1 MRGPPSGAIQP
12 SIVTME
18 PTPCVT
24 TAPWRPRLN
33 INRDSGSNTGGSGG
47 GLFQQTQMFGR
58 LNTPGWPDDH
68 NLAVTTS
75 VDSDEDEGQSFGISR
90 DLPLFCTG
98 LFCPSLSCPNFA
110 RFARFH
116 GLGSAAGAD
125 KSIQEAARTALRTP
139 RAAHAQAGPS
149 TYAAHRFHAFAEK
162 WATPY
167 GRRVKISLPKLS
179 YDCPRNCPVV
189 SSPKIMN
196 VMCPQTSGPQIAFPH
211 STVWSDH

>member
-98 LFCPSLSCPNFA
+98 LFCPSRRVQISHVLPDS
-110 RFARFH
+110 
-116 GLGSAAGAD
+116 
-125 KSIQEAARTALRTP
+125 TALDRL
-139 RAAHAQAGPS
+139 QAPTNNTRSS
-149 TYAAHRFHAFAEK
+149 TYSFANASSSSRTSWPINVRSTSFSCVCRK
-162 WATPY
+162 M
-167 GRRVKISLPKLS
+167 G
-179 YDCPRNCPVV
+179 NPVWPSCQNFLTEIV
-189 SSPKIMN
+189 
-196 VMCPQTSGPQIAFPH
+196 V
-211 STVWSDH
+211 

>member
-24 TAPWRPRLN
+24 TAPWRPRVN

-90 DLPLFCTG
+90 DLPLF
-98 LFCPSLSCPNFA
+98 L
-110 RFARFH
+110 
-116 GLGSAAGAD
+116 
-125 KSIQEAARTALRTP
+125 
-139 RAAHAQAGPS
+139 
-149 TYAAHRFHAFAEK
+149 HRL
-162 WATPY
+162 
-167 GRRVKISLPKLS
+167 ILPL
-179 YDCPRNCPVV
+179 PVV
-189 SSPKIMN
+189 SKFRTFCQIPRPWIGCRRRQINTRSSTYSFANASSSSRTSWPINVRSTSFSCVCRKMGNPVWPSCQNFLTKI
-196 VMCPQTSGPQIAFPH
+196 VVRLPA
-211 STVWSDH
+211 

>member
-33 INRDSGSNTGGSGG
+33 INRDSGSNTADPAADYFSKLKCLDALTSPVGPTTTTSPSRRAS
-47 GLFQQTQMFGR
+47 TQMRTKGNPSAF
-58 LNTPGWPDDH
+58 L
-68 NLAVTTS
+68 
-75 VDSDEDEGQSFGISR
+75 GIFHF
-90 DLPLFCTG
+90 FCTG

-149 TYAAHRFHAFAEK
+149 TYAAHRFHAFAKK

-196 VMCPQTSGPQIAFPH
+196 VMCPQTPGPQIAFPH

>member
-98 LFCPSLSCPNFA
+98 LFCPSRRVQISHVLPDS
-110 RFARFH
+110 
-116 GLGSAAGAD
+116 
-125 KSIQEAARTALRTP
+125 TALDRLQAPTNQYKKQHVQLCERLEQLTHKLAHQRTQHIVFMRLQKNGQP
-139 RAAHAQAGPS
+139 RMAVVS
-149 TYAAHRFHAFAEK
+149 KF
-162 WATPY
+162 PY
-167 GRRVKISLPKLS
+167 
-179 YDCPRNCPVV
+179 RNCR
-189 SSPKIMN
+189 M
-196 VMCPQTSGPQIAFPH
+196 IAHVIALSFQVPRL
-211 STVWSDH
+211 